1 MLLVK
6 EREANKHILK
16 ASVLVVLFCFLLLI
30 GYCGSLKGTIF
41 HLIVCVLLYDSC
53 RHIDSLQNSY
63 ETFLV
68 MRSGREG
75 REKDFFFFFL

>member
-63 ETFLV
+63 EIFLV

-75 REKDFFFFFL
+75 REKDFFFFL